1 MLIPPEPTKTPLPLR
16 AAAAELK
23 ARFGPAK
30 SGGDRERH
38 LPQELPHA
46 LAVLMRSMFNHPE
59 LSFNRTV
66 DDPSATATITADE
79 HDSGHHRPEH
89 RNG

>member
-46 LAVLMRSMFNHPE
+46 LAVLLRSTFDHPE
-59 LSFNRTV
+59 LFFLHTACY
-66 DDPSATATITADE
+66 PSSAAAFDAVNLN
-79 HDSGHHRPEH
+79 SGQH
-89 RNG
+89 